1 MVDIEH
7 LEAHTLVSVHSSPA
21 DRTDRD
27 PDLARFAERR
37 WDGNLG
43 AYGARRA
50 RTSFTYQAF
59 VPDLVEVLD
68 PPTTFEAAD
77 AVAAA
82 DQSIRELNASGSVA
96 GLEAIGALLLRSE
109 AIASSRIEGYELSQ
123 RNLARALID
132 PRAARGT
139 ARAVA
144 ANVVAMEQ
152 AIALGDVDRPLTG
165 DDLRAIHRTLMAGE
179 PDRVTPGEYRREQ
192 NWIGGRVGSPI
203 DARYIPPPET
213 EVEPLMSD
221 LVAFVNRSDLPGVAQ
236 AAIAHAQ
243 FETIHPFLDG
253 NGRVGRC
260 LIHVV
265 LRRRGVAPR
274 FVPPVSVVLAARA
287 NRYIAGLIGFR
298 EGRVSEWC
306 ASFADACERASR
318 LSTELAREIATLET
332 DWYERARRPRR
343 DSAAARIIAALP
355 AQPIT
360 SAATIRAAI
369 GASHQRA
376 LDGLKALAEA
386 GVVRQITEGV
396 YDRQY
401 AADEL
406 FSLLEVY
413 ENRVAAAA

>member
-1 MVDIEH
+1 VFNPEVMIERI
-7 LEAHTLVSVHSSPA
+7 ASSTA
-21 DRTDRD
+21 VGERG
-27 PDLARFAERR
+27 LGRFVERR
-37 WDGNLG
+37 WEGSAG
-43 AYGARRA
+43 AYGGRRA
-50 RTSFTYQAF
+50 RASFTYQAY
-59 VPDLVEVLD
+59 VPELVAHLD
-68 PPTTFEAAD
+68 PPTTFEAAE

-82 DQSIRELNASGSVA
+82 EQAVRELNTAGSVT

-139 ARAVA
+139 ARTVA
-144 ANVVAMEQ
+144 ANVVAMEE
-152 AIALGDVDRPLTG
+152 AVALGEVERPLEA
-165 DDLRAIHRTLMAGE
+165 DDIRAVHRTLMANE
-179 PDRVTPGEYRREQ
+179 PARVTPGEYRREQ
-192 NWIGGRVGSPI
+192 NWIGGRLDSPI
-203 DARYIPPPET
+203 DARFIPPPED
-213 EVEPLMSD
+213 EVEGLISD
-221 LVAFVNRSDLPGVAQ
+221 LVTFINRNDLPGVAQ

-265 LRRRGVAPR
+265 LRRRAIAPR

-287 NRYIAGLIGFR
+287 NAYVAGLVAYR
-298 EGRVSEWC
+298 EGSISNWC
-306 ASFADACERASR
+306 ASFAGACERAAS
-318 LSTELAREIATLET
+318 LSTELADAIAVLEAN
-332 DWYERARRPRR
+332 WFERAGRPRR
-343 DSAAARIIAALP
+343 DSAAAKIIAALP

-369 GASHQRA
+369 ATSHQRA
-376 LDGLKALAEA
+376 LDGLKALADA
-386 GVVRQITEGV
+386 GVVRQITEGG

-406 FSLLEVY
+406 FDLLEAY
-413 ENRVAAAA
+413 EERIAGAA

>member
-1 MVDIEH
+1 M
-7 LEAHTLVSVHSSPA
+7 
-21 DRTDRD
+21 
-27 PDLARFAERR
+27 ARFVERR
-37 WDGNLG
+37 WEGHPG
-43 AYGARRA
+43 AYGGRRA
-50 RTSFTYQAF
+50 RASFAYQAF
-59 VPDLVEVLD
+59 VPDPIETLD

-82 DQSIRELNASGSVA
+82 EEAVRELNASGSVT
-96 GLEAIGALLLRSE
+96 GLEAVGALLLRSE

-139 ARAVA
+139 ARTVA
-144 ANVVAMEQ
+144 ANVVAMEE
-152 AIALGDVDRPLTG
+152 AIALGDAVRPLTG
-165 DDLRAIHRTLMAGE
+165 DDIRAIHQTLMAGE

-192 NWIGGRVGSPI
+192 NWIGGRLDSPL
-203 DARYIPPPET
+203 DARYIPPPEI
-213 EVEPLMSD
+213 EIEGLMDD
-221 LVAFVNRSDLPGVAQ
+221 LMAFVNRDDLPGVAQ

-253 NGRVGRC
+253 NGRAGRC

-265 LRRRGVAPR
+265 LRRRRVAPR

-287 NRYIAGLIGFR
+287 NLYIAGLVDFR
-298 EGRVSEWC
+298 DGRVSEWC
-306 ASFADACERASR
+306 ASFAGACERAAQV
-318 LSTELAREIATLET
+318 STELAEELATLEA
-332 DWYERARRPRR
+332 DWYARAGRPRR
-343 DSAAARIIAALP
+343 DSAAARIIASLP

-386 GVVRQITEGV
+386 GVVRQITEGG
-396 YDRQY
+396 YDRQF

-406 FSLLEVY
+406 FALIEAY
-413 ENRVAAAA
+413 EGRVATAA

>member
-1 MVDIEH
+1 M
-7 LEAHTLVSVHSSPA
+7 P
-21 DRTDRD
+21 
-27 PDLARFAERR
+27 RFVERR
-37 WDGNLG
+37 WEGNPG
-43 AYGARRA
+43 AYGGRRA
-50 RTSFTYQAF
+50 RASFTYQAF
-59 VPDLVEVLD
+59 VPDPIEALD

-82 DQSIRELNASGSVA
+82 EQEVRELNASHSVS

-123 RNLARALID
+123 RNLAKALID
-132 PRAARGT
+132 ARAARGT
-139 ARAVA
+139 ARTVA
-144 ANVVAMEQ
+144 ANVIAMEE
-152 AIALGDVDRPLTG
+152 AIALGEAERPLVG
-165 DDLRAIHRTLMAGE
+165 DDIRAIHGTLMAGE
-179 PDRVTPGEYRREQ
+179 PERVTPGEYRREQ
-192 NWIGGRVGSPI
+192 NWIGGRLDSPL
-203 DARYIPPPET
+203 DARYVPPPEG
-213 EVEPLMSD
+213 EIDGLMDD
-221 LVAFVNRSDLPGVAQ
+221 LVAFVNRDDLPGVAQ
-236 AAIAHAQ
+236 AAIAHGQ

-287 NRYIAGLIGFR
+287 NQYVEGLVGYR
-298 EGRVSEWC
+298 EGRISEWC
-306 ASFADACERASR
+306 ASFAGACERASQ
-318 LSTELAREIATLET
+318 LSGELAEEIAKLET
-332 DWYERARRPRR
+332 DWNERAGRPRR

-360 SAATIRAAI
+360 SAATIRAVI

-376 LDGLKALAEA
+376 LDGLKVLARA
-386 GVVRQITEGV
+386 GVVRQITEGG

-406 FSLLEVY
+406 FALVEAY
-413 ENRVAAAA
+413 EQRVATAA